1 MGRSGYSDDGEF
13 ESNWHE
19 IMAAGQLRAAIRGKR
34 GQKFLGDLVE
44 ALDAL
49 PEKRLIAEELKSSEG
64 VCALGC
70 VGVSRGLNLEGLDSR
85 QHDKMA
91 DIFNISITLVREVEG
106 INDYDC
112 CWQTPEQRWQSVRK
126 WAVSHVRQSKS

>member
-1 MGRSGYSDDGEF
+1 MGRSGYSDDGEY
-13 ESNWHE
+13 ESNWDE
-19 IMAAGQLRAAIRGKR
+19 IMAAGQLQAAIRGKR

-49 PEKRLIAEELKSSEG
+49 PEKRLIAEELRSSEG

-70 VGVSRGLNLEGLDSR
+70 VGVSRGLNLEGLDSW

-91 DIFNISITLVREVEG
+91 DIFDISLTLVRQVEWL
-106 INDYDC
+106 NDDDC
-112 CWQTPEQRWQSVRK
+112 FWQTPEQRWQSVRK